1 MAHLRR
7 RIPEVLR
14 LLRSSARL
22 MLEMEELWPAMR
34 RVSATET
41 LVLEELA
48 RIRSGMRRRLRV
60 TDLRAAY
67 LRAKG
72 QMPSIKVP
80 SRFSLWWEQVALFR
94 ASQICDSRRDL
105 ARFWIRTRWLPGHGR
120 MEALL
125 RRVDQI
131 ALNGYRGTAIGVCVS
146 DGVVRSRSGPFPLQ
160 NRPCAP
166 WNHAN
171 EHRPW
176 LRRLSIGH
184 GDLELRDRL
193 SARYQSGK
201 VNIVLNLKDVSHF
214 DSTGLV
220 VFGLA
225 RLRKAGGAGAGKL
238 NRSHLEVVRR

>member
-131 ALNGYRGTAIGVCVS
+131 ALNGYR
-146 DGVVRSRSGPFPLQ
+146 
-160 NRPCAP
+160 
-166 WNHAN
+166 
-171 EHRPW
+171 
-176 LRRLSIGH
+176 
-184 GDLELRDRL
+184 ELRLASAFLMAL
-193 SARYQSGK
+193 SGRAAAHSPCRTVHALRGTM
-201 VNIVLNLKDVSHF
+201 LT
-214 DSTGLV
+214 STGR
-220 VFGLA
+220 G
-225 RLRKAGGAGAGKL
+225 
-238 NRSHLEVVRR
+238 

>member
-1 MAHLRR
+1 MSESGRVAHLRR

-60 TDLRAAY
+60 TDLRAA
-67 LRAKG
+67 RGRKG
-72 QMPSIKVP
+72 RCRRFKVP

-94 ASQICDSRRDL
+94 ANQLCDSRRDL

-131 ALNGYRGTAIGVCVS
+131 ALNGYR
-146 DGVVRSRSGPFPLQ
+146 
-160 NRPCAP
+160 
-166 WNHAN
+166 
-171 EHRPW
+171 
-176 LRRLSIGH
+176 
-184 GDLELRDRL
+184 ELRLASAFLMAL
-193 SARYQSGK
+193 SGRAAAHSPCRTVHALRGTM
-201 VNIVLNLKDVSHF
+201 LT
-214 DSTGLV
+214 STGR
-220 VFGLA
+220 G
-225 RLRKAGGAGAGKL
+225 
-238 NRSHLEVVRR
+238 